1 MIVQARGGGKQR
13 NGVKDSEEEKKGLV
27 EVSDS
32 EGEEFELQERAKG
45 DSEGNG
51 VATKSTSHSWA
62 SARCGYIM
70 QHLLKVILIFFAVV
84 SFVILFFI
92 RNRSEEATLVCI
104 QEVAKELEV
113 IPYPNVDFKHVRKA
127 KDYSRYSAV
136 TAEKWIVVVATGPPT
151 PEVEAF
157 TKLTGWQVLA
167 IGTEKAPADW
177 RLANAIFLS
186 LDQQAQLG
194 YRINKYLP
202 YESYIRK
209 NIGYLFAIQHGAKK
223 IYDADERAALLH
235 DDLGKVF
242 DIQLSGAESRRGT
255 VLQYRFF
262 ESRKVVNPFIHF
274 GQKSVWPRGFP
285 LESVSE
291 IAPEVWYAEV
301 SSGKQYIQ
309 QSLANGLPDV
319 DSIFYYTRKS
329 QSVELNIQFDSHAP
343 SIVLPQGH
351 MAPVN
356 ALNTLFHQTAF
367 WALLLPVSVGAK
379 TSDIVRGY
387 WGQRLLWEVGGMLG
401 VYPPLIQRKDSLEPP
416 LFELEKDLYAKVDKL
431 IPFLLRWR
439 SNKSTLFQRI
449 LHLSH
454 SMVEEGFWTVQDLHM
469 TEAWLQD
476 LVSVGYSRP
485 RLLVHELERNR
496 TSWTSLGHQQFLP
509 HSFAAPYLGVEDL
522 SGMQSSMADL
532 TRWRQFWGNVVV
544 VLECIGPS
552 DHTAFGWRLFYARLF
567 KHVVILGPEEDTE
580 LGVEKVTGQSYNSFA
595 GIFDRYPNS
604 DGFLFIK
611 DDVVLNYWNM
621 LNADKSKL
629 WNVHKVPV
637 AWQTIGFNDTGTE
650 WFHSDET
657 KQRLQK
663 AIKNMPPKFRQSYRK
678 VRNDGHYVMSPSDL
692 YYVPRKYV
700 DDFITLITP
709 VNDAQ
714 LRPEVAIPLI
724 FQAIENPNNYDP
736 SALSKMLYFD
746 EKRKFDPAA
755 LYRTDLEAV
764 HPWRPTTEAELV
776 RIFKS
781 LGKID
786 THLLDAFD

>member
-1 MIVQARGGGKQR
+1 MIVQARAGGKQR
-13 NGVKDSEEEKKGLV
+13 NGVKDSAEEKKGLV
-27 EVSDS
+27 EDSDS
-32 EGEEFELQERAKG
+32 EGEQFELQDG
-45 DSEGNG
+45 
-51 VATKSTSHSWA
+51 TKDENEDAPGGGKNTSLAWA
-62 SARCGYIM
+62 NTGCGYITNN
-70 QHLLKVILIFFAVV
+70 LLKIILIFFAVV
-84 SFVILFFI
+84 SFVILFLI
-92 RNRSEEATLVCI
+92 RNRGDEAALVCI
-104 QEVAKELEV
+104 QEVSKELEE
-113 IPYPNVDFKHVRKA
+113 IPYPNVDFKQVKKA
-127 KDYSRYSAV
+127 KDYTRYSAV
-136 TAEKWIVVVATGPPT
+136 TAEKWILVAVTGPPT

-167 IGTEKAPADW
+167 IATKDAPADW
-177 RLANAIFLS
+177 RLASAIFLS

-194 YRINKYLP
+194 YRINRFLP
-202 YESYIRK
+202 YDTYIRK

-223 IYDADERAALLH
+223 IYDADERAALLY

-242 DIQLSGAESRRGT
+242 DVELLGGESRRGS
-255 VLQYRFF
+255 VLQYRHFD
-262 ESRKVVNPFIHF
+262 SRKVVNPFIHF
-274 GQKSVWPRGFP
+274 GQKSVWPRGYP

-291 IAPEVWYAEV
+291 ISPEIWYAEI
-301 SSGKQYIQ
+301 SSGRQYIQ

-329 QSVELNIQFDSHAP
+329 QSVELDIQFDSHAP
-343 SIVLPQGH
+343 TIVLPQGH

-356 ALNTLFHQTAF
+356 ALNTLFHQSAF
-367 WALLLPVSVGAK
+367 WALLLPVSVGSK

-401 VYPPLIQRKDSLEPP
+401 VYPPLVRRKDRLDPP
-416 LFELEKDLYAKVDKL
+416 RFELEKDLHAKVDGL
-431 IPFLLRWR
+431 ISFLLRWR
-439 SNKSTLFQRI
+439 SNKSTLFDRI

-454 SMVEEGFWTVQDLHM
+454 SMVVEGFWTSEDLHM
-469 TEAWLQD
+469 TAAWLQD
-476 LVSVGYSRP
+476 LISVGYRQP
-485 RLLVHELERNR
+485 RLLVHELEKNR
-496 TSWTSLGHQQFLP
+496 TSWSSLGHQQFLP
-509 HSFAAPYLGVEDL
+509 HSFAAPYLGLEDL

-532 TRWRQFWGNVVV
+532 TRWRQFWGNVVL

-567 KHVVILGPEEDTE
+567 KHVVILGPEEDKE
-580 LGVEKVTGQSYNSFA
+580 LGVEKVSWQSYNSFA

-611 DDVVLNYWNM
+611 DDVVLNYWNL

-637 AWQTIGFNDTGTE
+637 AWQSIGFNDTGTE
-650 WFHSDET
+650 WFYSNAT
-657 KQRLQK
+657 KQGLQK
-663 AIKNMPPKFRQSYRK
+663 AMKTMPPKFRKSYRK

-709 VNDAQ
+709 VNNAQ

-724 FQAIENPNNYDP
+724 FQAIENPNNYDS
-736 SALSKMLYFD
+736 SALSTTLYFD
-746 EKRKFDPAA
+746 ETRKFDPAA
-755 LYRTDLEAV
+755 LYRTDLDAV

-776 RIFKS
+776 RLFKR
-781 LGKID
+781 LGKMD